1 MPHDQQAVF
10 LLSLPALRCR
20 RPAEAALFCF
30 PIASVLGRWVIL
42 STMEMLPVWQPLWLP
57 QNAAS
62 LPRIEI
68 AEERRRSHDAGF
80 RARVLAAASA
90 PGARVE
96 DVARRFE
103 ICTSLI
109 YRWRRSMLSPP
120 LSAPVVKLVPVRVA
134 EARKTEPS
142 VVAVR
147 PKSDAKRPGPI
158 EIELENGIRIRVDA
172 DVSQAALRRVVT
184 ALRG

>member
-1 MPHDQQAVF
+1 MDYLEHEG
-10 LLSLPALRCR
+10 
-20 RPAEAALFCF
+20 EA
-30 PIASVLGRWVIL
+30 
-42 STMEMLPVWQPLWLP
+42 PVV
-57 QNAAS
+57 AATLAATDAAP

-68 AEERRRSHDAGF
+68 VEERRRSHDAGL

-96 DVARRFE
+96 EVAQRYR

-109 YRWRRSMLSPP
+109 YRWRRGASGPP
-120 LSAPVVKLVPVRVA
+120 LSAPAVKLVPVRVA

-142 VVAVR
+142 VVVAR
-147 PKSDAKRPGPI
+147 PRLEAKRPGPI

-172 DVSQAALRRVVT
+172 DVNQAALRRVVT

>member
-1 MPHDQQAVF
+1 M
-10 LLSLPALRCR
+10 
-20 RPAEAALFCF
+20 AAKV
-30 PIASVLGRWVIL
+30 AATS
-42 STMEMLPVWQPLWLP
+42 
-57 QNAAS
+57 AAS

-68 AEERRRSHDAGF
+68 VEERRRAHDAAF
-80 RARVLAAASA
+80 RARVVAASMA
-90 PGARVE
+90 PRARV
-96 DVARRFE
+96 DDLAREFG

-109 YRWRRSMLSPP
+109 YRWRRSMLGPP
-120 LSAPVVKLVPVRVA
+120 LSAPAVKLVPVRVA

-147 PKSDAKRPGPI
+147 PRPDAKRPGPI

-172 DVSQAALRRVVT
+172 DVSQAALRRVVA

>member
-1 MPHDQQAVF
+1 MDYLEHED
-10 LLSLPALRCR
+10 
-20 RPAEAALFCF
+20 EAT
-30 PIASVLGRWVIL
+30 VV
-42 STMEMLPVWQPLWLP
+42 
-57 QNAAS
+57 AAKVAATDAAA

-68 AEERRRSHDAGF
+68 VEERRRSHDAGF

-96 DVARRFE
+96 EVAQRYR

-109 YRWRRSMLSPP
+109 YRWRRAASGPP

-134 EARKTEPS
+134 ETRKTEPS
-142 VVAVR
+142 VVAAR
-147 PKSDAKRPGPI
+147 PRPEAKWSGPI

-172 DVSQAALRRVVT
+172 DVSQAALRRVMA

>member
-1 MPHDQQAVF
+1 MDYLEHDGD
-10 LLSLPALRCR
+10 
-20 RPAEAALFCF
+20 AAG
-30 PIASVLGRWVIL
+30 V
-42 STMEMLPVWQPLWLP
+42 
-57 QNAAS
+57 AATLAATDAAA

-68 AEERRRSHDAGF
+68 VEERRRSHDAGF

-96 DVARRFE
+96 EVAQRYR

-109 YRWRRSMLSPP
+109 YRWRRGTSGPP
-120 LSAPVVKLVPVRVA
+120 LSAPAVKLVPVRVA
-134 EARKTEPS
+134 EARRIEPS
-142 VVAVR
+142 LLAAR
-147 PKSDAKRPGPI
+147 PSPETKRPGQI
-158 EIELENGIRIRVDA
+158 EIELENGIKIRVDA

>member
-1 MPHDQQAVF
+1 MVV
-10 LLSLPALRCR
+10 
-20 RPAEAALFCF
+20 AAK
-30 PIASVLGRWVIL
+30 V
-42 STMEMLPVWQPLWLP
+42 
-57 QNAAS
+57 AATDAAP

-68 AEERRRSHDAGF
+68 VEERRRSHDAGF

-96 DVARRFE
+96 EVAQRYR

-109 YRWRRSMLSPP
+109 YRWRRVALGPP
-120 LSAPVVKLVPVRVA
+120 LSAPSVKLVPVRLA
-134 EARKTEPS
+134 EPRKIEPS
-142 VVAVR
+142 VVAAR
-147 PKSDAKRPGPI
+147 PRPEAKRPGPI